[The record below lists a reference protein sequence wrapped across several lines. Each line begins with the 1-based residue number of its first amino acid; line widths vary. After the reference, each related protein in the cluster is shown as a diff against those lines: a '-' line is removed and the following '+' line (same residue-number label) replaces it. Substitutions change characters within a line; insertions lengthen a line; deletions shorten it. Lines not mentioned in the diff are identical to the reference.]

1 MSEKTFKNCIYLVLI
16 LLILIFFTKDID
28 FFYQDIHDIKNPNSL
43 EVLVNK
49 LNRLDPLYIPPDL
62 EPISLEYANEDKYLR
77 KEAKEQF
84 EKLSH
89 DAKEKGYQ
97 IIAVSAYRD
106 YHYQD
111 QLFESYVKEKGEEYA
126 LKCSARPG
134 HSEHQTGL
142 SLDVMGS
149 NNDYDEFE
157 KSNEFD
163 WMFHNAHKYGFILR
177 YPKGKE
183 YITGFKYEPWHYR
196 YVGRDLASLLYTQ
209 NISLEEYYHQYK
221 N

>member
-1 MSEKTFKNCIYLVLI
+1 MSEKTFKNCIYVVLI
-16 LLILIFFTKDID
+16 LLILVFFTKDID
-28 FFYQDIHDIKNPNSL
+28 FFYQNAHDIEDPNSL

-49 LNRLDPLYIPPDL
+49 LNRLDPLYVPPDL
-62 EPISLEYANEDKYLR
+62 EPISLEYATQNKYLR
-77 KEAKEQF
+77 KKAKEQF

-89 DAKEKGYQ
+89 DAKEKGFQ

-111 QLFESYVKEKGEEYA
+111 QLFESYVKEKGEKYA
-126 LKCSARPG
+126 LKCSAKPG

-157 KSNEFD
+157 KSSEFD
-163 WMFHNAHKYGFILR
+163 WMIHNAHKYGFILR

-196 YVGRDLASLLYTQ
+196 YVGQDLASLLYTQ
-209 NISLEEYYHQYK
+209 NISLEEYYYQYK